1 MYSIK
6 ELYQLINQAI
16 AEYNYPKQPQELYE
30 PITYFMDLGGKRIRP
45 ILVLMA
51 CNLFSDDIQKAIQPA
66 LGVEL
71 FHNFTL
77 IHDDIMDHAPTRRG
91 KPTVHEKWSST
102 TAILSG
108 DVMLIEAYKRI
119 IQVRSSILPDILRVF
134 NDTAVGVCEGQQMD
148 MGFEKA
154 TAVQIDDYLHMIRLK
169 TAILLGG
176 ALKIGAMIG
185 GSSPEDAN
193 LLYSFGEK
201 MGIAFQLQDDILDVY
216 GDPKKIG
223 KQIGGDILSNKKTF
237 MLIKAQELTQ
247 NETRKT
253 LNSWLTNTKANPQ
266 EKIKEVTAIYDQLH
280 IRQLTEQT
288 MNQFIQSAFLAL
300 DQLRVDRNKKAALQ
314 NFAKQLLMRES

>member
-16 AEYNYPKQPQELYE
+16 AESNYPKQPQELYE